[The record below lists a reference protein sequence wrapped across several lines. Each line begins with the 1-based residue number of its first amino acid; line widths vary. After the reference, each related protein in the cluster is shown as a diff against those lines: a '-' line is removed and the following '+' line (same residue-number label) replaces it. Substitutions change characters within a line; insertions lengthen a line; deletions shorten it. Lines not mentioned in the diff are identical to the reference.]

1 MSARVRHRLD
11 PLLAPQS
18 VAFVGASRRPDR
30 PGNAMVRMPKLA
42 GYTGRLYPIN
52 PNYDT
57 VEEIKCYP
65 SLAALPEK
73 VDHVVLGV
81 ANAKLE
87 AALEDAIAHG
97 ARAATIFASG
107 VPEGDEHGALIKR
120 ISACAGAAGIALC
133 GGNGMGFY
141 NLDNNL
147 RVVAFDSALDMRRGP
162 ITLIAQ
168 SGSAFGALSHN
179 DRRLGF
185 NLSVSSGAEWVTTAA
200 DYLDWALEQETTGIV
215 GLFLETVRNPAGF
228 VAALKKA
235 AGKNIPVVIL
245 KVGRT
250 PESAAMALSHTGAL
264 TGSDAAYEALFDKYG
279 VIRVE
284 DEDEFAATLLL
295 LSHPKKPA
303 RGGLAAMHDS
313 GGEREMMV
321 DINAKIGVPFA
332 CISAE
337 TTAKLQARL
346 DPGLAPVNPLDAWGT
361 GANVEQEFANLM
373 IALLEDPDSA
383 MGVLFADIRD
393 NYYLSDQYTKAM
405 LAAAAVTD
413 KPLAIATNY
422 SLVRHENIALRIT
435 VAGVPVLDGTTE
447 ALKAVKHALA
457 YRDFQVG
464 VEARE
469 EGPASAATCE
479 QWLRRLAAG
488 PLSEQDGLDLLDA
501 YGIRT
506 PQRRRAATQAEAV
519 RAAKEIGFPVVLKTA
534 QPGIAHKSD
543 AGGVKLD
550 LRDAPAV
557 AAAYDDIA
565 RRLGAAVLVQA
576 LVGKG
581 VEAALGTI
589 NDPEFGPYVM
599 VAAGGT
605 LIELLDDRAV
615 ALAPVSRAKACAMI
629 GRLKLRKL
637 LAGLRGA
644 PPADVAALADALWRL
659 SHLAYDLRDELREVD
674 INPIIVGPS
683 GAVAVDALIIG
694 NADRRAG

>member
-18 VAFVGASRRPDR
+18 VALMGASRRPDS
-30 PGNAMVRMPKLA
+30 PGNAMVRMPRLA
-42 GYTGRLYPIN
+42 GYAGRLYPIN

-57 VEEIKCYP
+57 VDEIKCYP
-65 SLAALPEK
+65 SLAALPER

-87 AALEDAIAHG
+87 AALDEAIAHG
-97 ARAATIFASG
+97 ARAVTIFASG
-107 VPEGDEHGALIKR
+107 ILEGETHGELVAR
-120 ISACAGAAGIALC
+120 IQARARGAGIALC
-133 GGNGMGFY
+133 GGNGMGYY
-141 NLDNNL
+141 NLDRNL
-147 RVVAFDSALDMRRGP
+147 RIVAFESALDMRRGP

-185 NLSVSSGAEWVTTAA
+185 NLSVSSGGEWVTTAA

-215 GLFLETVRNPAGF
+215 GMFLETVRDPAGF
-228 VAALKKA
+228 VAGLEKA
-235 AGKNIPVVIL
+235 AARRIPIVVL

-295 LSHPKKPA
+295 LSHPKRPA
-303 RGGLAAMHDS
+303 KGGLAAMHDS

-321 DINAKIGVPFA
+321 DINAMIGVPFA
-332 CISAE
+332 RISPA
-337 TTAKLQARL
+337 TTQALQAQL
-346 DPGLAPVNPLDAWGT
+346 DPGLAPINPLDAWGT
-361 GANVEQEFANLM
+361 GANVKENFANLM
-373 IALLEDPDSA
+373 TTLLDDADTAL
-383 MGVLFADIRD
+383 GVMFNDIRD
-393 NYYLSDQYTKAM
+393 NYYLSEQFAAAM
-405 LAAAAVTD
+405 LAAASRSS

-422 SLVRHENIALRIT
+422 ALVRHEQIALRLT
-435 VAGVPVLDGTTE
+435 AAGLPVIDGTRE

-457 YRDFQVG
+457 YRDFQAAV
-464 VEARE
+464 VDDE
-469 EGPASAATCE
+469 PSPVSAETRDK
-479 QWLRRLAAG
+479 WLRRLAAG

-506 PQRRRAATQAEAV
+506 PQRRAAADRAAAL
-519 RAAKEIGFPVVLKTA
+519 RAAEEIGFPVVLKTA

-550 LRDAPAV
+550 LRDSVAV
-557 AAAYDDIA
+557 AAAYDDLA
-565 RRLGAAVLVQA
+565 RRLGPAVLVQA
-576 LVGKG
+576 MAGKG
-581 VEAALGTI
+581 VEAALGAI
-589 NDPEFGPYVM
+589 NDAEFGPYVM
-599 VAAGGT
+599 VAAGGI
-605 LIELLDDRAV
+605 LIELLDDRSV
-615 ALAPVSRAKACAMI
+615 ALAPIGRAKAGAMI
-629 GRLKLRKL
+629 ERLKLRKL
-637 LAGLRGA
+637 LSGLRGR
-644 PPADVAALADALWRL
+644 PPSDIAALADALRRL
-659 SHLAYDLRDELREVD
+659 SHLAFDLRDGLREID

-683 GAVAVDALIIG
+683 GAVAVDALVVS
-694 NADRRAG
+694 NAARKD